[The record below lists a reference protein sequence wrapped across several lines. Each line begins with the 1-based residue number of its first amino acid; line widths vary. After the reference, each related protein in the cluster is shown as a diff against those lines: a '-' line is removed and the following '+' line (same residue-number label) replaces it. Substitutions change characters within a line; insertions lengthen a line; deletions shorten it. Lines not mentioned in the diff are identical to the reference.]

1 METESYADQLDHFL
15 NELRVMAENQ
25 REILL
30 GETVSPITTTQGH
43 VLMLLAQNGPQTNS
57 ELARLLHVSGA
68 AITKAMKGLVKED
81 DPMVNAIPD
90 PDDGRVNRWSLTNL
104 GISMASA
111 HAQRHRE
118 TLTEYESIFSNFS
131 ETDQATISDFLTLV
145 SQRLNGG
152 TEHGAK

>member
-1 METESYADQLDHFL
+1 MATENYAEQLDHFL
-15 NELRVMAENQ
+15 NDIRVMAENQ

-30 GETVSPITTTQGH
+30 GEIASPITTTQGH

-81 DPMVNAIPD
+81 EPMINAIPD
-90 PDDGRVNRWSLTNL
+90 PDDKRINRWSLTNL
-104 GISMASA
+104 GISMATA

-118 TLTEYESIFSNFS
+118 TLTEYETIFANFS
-131 ETDQATISDFLTLV
+131 EDEQTTISEFLTAV
-145 SQRLNGG
+145 STRLNGG
-152 TEHGAK
+152 TTYGTK

>member
-1 METESYADQLDHFL
+1 MATEEYAEQLDHFL
-15 NELRVMAENQ
+15 NDVRVMAENQ

-30 GETVSPITTTQGH
+30 GESNSAITTTQGH

-57 ELARLLHVSGA
+57 ELARALGVSGA
-68 AITKAMKGLVKED
+68 AITKAMKGLAGEE

-90 PDDGRVNRWSLTNL
+90 PDDGRVSRWSLTGL

-118 TLTEYESIFSNFS
+118 TLAEYQNVFAVFTES
-131 ETDQATISDFLTLV
+131 DQTAISHFLTLV
-145 SQRLNGG
+145 ADRL
-152 TEHGAK
+152 HGDTDN